1 MPLASSAWLPR
12 LAPMAVALV
21 GAVALFIAYLLAPR
35 RRVGSLV
42 GSIGAAL
49 LFLANL
55 CGGWLTTL
63 QLRWM
68 IRSALP
74 PRRTVLLLENGR
86 NLLSLVDAVALGL
99 LIVGLLLEGRRA
111 PGGNP

>member
-1 MPLASSAWLPR
+1 
-12 LAPMAVALV
+12 
-21 GAVALFIAYLLAPR
+21 
-35 RRVGSLV
+35 
-42 GSIGAAL
+42 
-49 LFLANL
+49 
-55 CGGWLTTL
+55 L